1 MLKLSVVALRFA
13 FLALVFLQVS
23 GCDSPE
29 ERAQRHYERGK
40 QLLAQSDHVKAAI
53 EFKNALQ
60 LKQDMVGAWRG
71 LAQIEEGKQ
80 NWEGLVAIL
89 RKVGELDPKDV
100 ETKLRYARLMLMGN
114 ALDEALKS
122 VNAAGELDERHTGA
136 RVLKAA
142 ILLKLNDSN
151 GAIREAKAA
160 LEAEPTNAEAH
171 IVLAGEKSARGDN
184 EDALALLE
192 HASAANKDNFGVQ
205 LFKLRIYE
213 RMGDPKRVESLLK
226 ELVQANPKEVV
237 YRKQLV
243 KHYVDQKRPAD
254 AERELRAIASVN
266 PKDQEAGLDVAR
278 YLYGSK
284 GTAAARQELHSR
296 VASGGDVFAY
306 QVALAEL
313 YFAEG
318 NFTDAAQL
326 LEKLAGGAGP
336 ADQTLLAQSKLA
348 EMYLSSKKF
357 EPAATLVAN
366 ILAKDGR
373 NTAGLKLRASLHMEQ
388 GKHTEAI
395 ADLRQ
400 ALADQPRSV
409 DLMSTLAIAYERSGS
424 IELADKQ
431 FTDASRASNF
441 DPRVGLDYVAF
452 LRRRGSLARAEDA
465 LVELASR
472 APGNVEVLSALAE
485 VRLTRQNWVG
495 AQEVADAMRRI
506 GDTRGAADQ
515 VLGAA
520 LSGQKK
526 HDESIGI
533 LQNAHAASPGD
544 VQPMFALVNA
554 LVRAQK
560 VDRAEAFLQSV
571 ISNDPANAEAHVLM
585 GSTQLLRNAPD
596 QASKSFSAAIE
607 RQPKKTIGYRAL
619 ADLQIRQGQPDDAL
633 KVIRAG
639 LQAQPDSLALRLVLA
654 GLLEIKGDYEQ
665 AISEYDTMLKQ
676 DSGSMIVANNLAS
689 LLTDYRSDRASH
701 ERAYTLA
708 LGLRKSQ
715 VPQFKDTLGW
725 VHYHRG
731 EHKMALPYLEEAVA
745 ELPDVAMVRYHAGM
759 NYVALGESAKATEQ
773 FTKAL
778 ELASA
783 DSPLG
788 EKVRAA
794 MQQSLKN

>member
-1 MLKLSVVALRFA
+1 MLKISVALRFA
-13 FLALVFLQVS
+13 FLALVVLPAA
-23 GCDSPE
+23 GCDSPDQK
-29 ERAQRHYERGK
+29 AQRHYERGR
-40 QLLAQSDHVKAAI
+40 QLLAQSDQVKAAI

-60 LKQDMVGAWRG
+60 LKQDMVGPWRG

-89 RKVGELDPKDV
+89 RKVSELDPKDV
-100 ETKLRYARLMLMGN
+100 ETKLRYARLMLMAN

-122 VNAAGELDERHTGA
+122 VNAAGELDERHTGV

-151 GAIREAKAA
+151 GAIREANAA

-184 EDALALLE
+184 EGALALLDR
-192 HASAANKDNFGVQ
+192 ASATNKDNFGVQ

-213 RMGDPKRVESLLK
+213 RMGDPNRVESLLK
-226 ELVQANPKEVV
+226 ELVQANPKEVG

-243 KHYVDQKRPAD
+243 RHYVDQKRPAD

-266 PKDQEAGLDVAR
+266 PTDQEAGLDVAR

-284 GTAAARQELHSR
+284 GTDAARQELHSR
-296 VASGGDVFAY
+296 VASGGNVFAY

-326 LEKLAGGAGP
+326 LEKLAGGTGP

-348 EMYLSSKKF
+348 EMYLRSKKF
-357 EPAATLVAN
+357 EPAATLVTN

-373 NTAGLKLRASLHMEQ
+373 NAAGLMLRASLHMEQ
-388 GKHTEAI
+388 SRHTEAI
-395 ADLRQ
+395 SDLRQ

-431 FTDASRASNF
+431 FTDAMRASNF

-452 LRRRGSLARAEDA
+452 LRRRGSLARAEDT

-472 APGNVEVLSALAE
+472 AANVEVLSALAE
-485 VRLTRQNWVG
+485 VRLTRQNWIG
-495 AQEVADAMRRI
+495 AQEAADAMRRI
-506 GDTRGAADQ
+506 GDTRGVADR

-520 LSGQKK
+520 LSGQRK

-533 LQNAHAASPGD
+533 LQHAHAASPGD

-560 VDRAEAFLQSV
+560 VDRAAAFLETV
-571 ISNDPANAEAHVLM
+571 ISNDPANAEAHVLL
-585 GSTQLLRNAPD
+585 GSTHLLRNAPD
-596 QASKSFSAAIE
+596 QALKSFSAAIE
-607 RQPKKTIGYRAL
+607 RQPKKPIGYRAL
-619 ADLQIRQGQPDDAL
+619 AELQIRQGQPDDAL
-633 KVIRAG
+633 KVIRTG

-654 GLLEIKGDYEQ
+654 GVLEIKGDYEQ

-725 VHYHRG
+725 IHYHRG

-759 NYVALGESAKATEQ
+759 NYVALGEAAKASEQ

-783 DSPLG
+783 DTPLS